1 MKEMH
6 LTVKQPRRARYSSYK
21 GEITPAADNQI
32 DRDFKASRP
41 NEKWLTDITEFGLS
55 NGKVYLSPMI
65 DCFDGMPVTWTIGT
79 SPDADLVNTM
89 LDQAIAV
96 LPPDAKPIVHSDRG
110 CHYRWPGWIRRM
122 QDAGLRL
129 PCPRKDVLRTTLP
142 ARAFSGI

>member
-21 GEITPAADNQI
+21 GEITPAADNLI

-55 NGKVYLSPMI
+55 DGKVYLSPTI

-110 CHYRWPGWIRRM
+110 CHYRWPRWIRRM
-122 QDAGLRL
+122 QSSDV
-129 PCPRKDVLRTTLP
+129 PCQRKDVHRTTLP